1 MRRFNVAAGAA
12 ALALA
17 IAAGAG
23 AQTPPPSVMPAS
35 GGMPAASSATA
46 GSYVTGISID
56 VVLTAAITSETAQVG
71 DNFGFKTTQDVKIG
85 DLDVPAG
92 TPGHGRLAVV
102 VAAHGGQNG
111 QLSLQADSIDLPA
124 GPTVWVNIDTSVSP
138 RGHYSQKG
146 TKVLIIPLPIGI
158 VPVFTSKV
166 SGNLIL
172 DAGTSFRVVT
182 ILPRKTPAPLLT
194 APPTP
199 PPAMPAAS
207 AMPGASVMP
216 AGSAMPAA
224 LPSAVPTPT

>member
-1 MRRFNVAAGAA
+1 MDGTPNVRRFNIAAASA

-23 AQTPPPSVMPAS
+23 AQTPPPSVMPAT
-35 GGMPAASSATA
+35 GMPAPSPVAG
-46 GSYVTGISID
+46 GSYPAGTTIGVE
-56 VVLTAAITSETAQVG
+56 LTAAITSETAQVG
-71 DNFGFKTTQDVKIG
+71 DAFSFKTTQDAKLG
-85 DLDVPAG
+85 ALDVPAG

-111 QLSLQADSIDLPA
+111 QLSFQADSIDPPGA
-124 GPTVWVNIDTSVSP
+124 PTIWVNIDTSVSP

-146 TKVLIIPLPIGI
+146 TRVYIIPLPIGV

-172 DAGTSFRVVT
+172 DAGTTFRVVT
-182 ILPRKTPAPLLT
+182 IAPRKGPAPLLT

-199 PPAMPAAS
+199 PPAESAMPAAS
-207 AMPGASVMP
+207 AMPAVH
-216 AGSAMPAA
+216 
-224 LPSAVPTPT
+224 PSAVPAPT